1 FVIPVQAPFLFQRV
15 FGVGNSTIGFLA
27 AAMALVQTFVS
38 LAYGR
43 IRSRL
48 GFGAIF
54 ALAFVMMG
62 LGNLLLGLADRAWI
76 AALVLVCLGVG
87 HGLLMPNLSYWA
99 LSLAPEPARGRVM
112 GGLATFFA
120 LGQFVS
126 PLVFHPLIALA
137 SLQGAFVICG
147 AALFGLSAAVGTA
160 AWRRR
165 SRTGRPLESE
175 A

>member
-1 FVIPVQAPFLFQRV
+1 MFD
-15 FGVGNSTIGFLA
+15 VGNSTIGFLA
-27 AAMALVQTFVS
+27 AAMALIQTFVS

-54 ALAFVMMG
+54 GLAFMMMG
-62 LGNLLLGLADRAWI
+62 LGNLLLGLADRFWI
-76 AALVLVCLGVG
+76 ASLVLVCLGVG

-99 LSLAPEPARGRVM
+99 LSLAPEPARGRIM
-112 GGLATFFA
+112 GGLSTSFA

-126 PLVFHPLIALA
+126 PLVFHPLIGLA

-147 AALFGLSAAVGTA
+147 AALLGMSATVGLAV
-160 AWRRR
+160 WRR
-165 SRTGRPLESE
+165 SQAGRPSESQ